1 MEEEKVFNKK
11 FVYGILGA
19 LAVLGLVVYLLTIN
33 ANGGGTGNSLD
44 GEYYRYEAGQ
54 NVVITDNILIIDGKT
69 ALYKDAYWVDH
80 GDENDGELYSVDIDK
95 QTITKPKEGEYPYTF
110 ENGILTFGYYQDQYV
125 KENSKEYREATKMTE
140 MKFKYDW

>member
-11 FVYGILGA
+11 LVYGVLGA
-19 LAVLGLVVYLLTIN
+19 LAVLGLVVYLIAIN

-44 GEYYRYEAGQ
+44 GEYYRYKEGQ

-69 ALYKDAYWVDH
+69 ALYKDAYSVKY

-110 ENGILTFGYYQDQYV
+110 ENGVLTFGYYQDQYV